1 VLIAECTEGLGSR
14 TFEAWMRD
22 PGGPD
27 AILARIRQQF
37 VLGGH
42 KAAAV
47 ALAMK
52 RAAIYL
58 VSAMPAAE
66 ARAMGFVPFS
76 DPAAAVAAA
85 VRAADSRPF
94 VVVMPEGG
102 SVLPAVGAD
111 SAAGL
116 P

>member
-1 VLIAECTEGLGSR
+1 
-14 TFEAWMRD
+14 MRD

-58 VSAMPAAE
+58 VSALPAE
-66 ARAMGFVPFS
+66 QVRAMGFVPFS

-85 VRAADSRPF
+85 VQAAGSRPF
-94 VVVMPEGG
+94 VAVMPEGG
-102 SVLPAVGAD
+102 SVLPSVLAPGDAV
-111 SAAGL
+111 SA
-116 P
+116 